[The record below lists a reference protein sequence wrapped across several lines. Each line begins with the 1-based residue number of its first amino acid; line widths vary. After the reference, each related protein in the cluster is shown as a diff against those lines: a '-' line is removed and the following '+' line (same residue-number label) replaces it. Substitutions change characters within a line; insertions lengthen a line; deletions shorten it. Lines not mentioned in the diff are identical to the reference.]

1 MPIRSF
7 GWLWATS
14 LRGNVTHRE
23 TNMPKARTPKKLPD
37 QAEIDYRKTRSDER
51 WERRVEYLMEFF
63 SQPTCLLPRQV
74 SSREQNSW
82 NKRNRSS
89 TAEVADGTRT
99 DDDTSWSLLNTR
111 GGSVSRVVG

>member
-37 QAEIDYRKTRSDER
+37 QAEIDYRKARSDER

-74 SSREQNSW
+74 PQQRAEQLEQAQSQQHC
-82 NKRNRSS
+82 K
-89 TAEVADGTRT
+89 
-99 DDDTSWSLLNTR
+99 
-111 GGSVSRVVG
+111 GG